1 MPAIWIRY
9 GARSTKASPAAKGN
23 KRAKLRSAGVLPDV
37 PRLLQLF
44 EGLGDNCDF
53 GMVQRAV
60 GIEPFGLFR
69 FASCSAADV
78 SLILR
83 TRFAELGESEDL
95 WLEEVEPKR
104 EYRVKSRQFSSF
116 SMHTKRFAGQDDPAV
131 VRSAQI
137 EATRFLKQ
145 KLIRDLSLNRRL
157 YVYRGRA
164 DPRTIREVAAQ
175 LKSYGDNRLLWVRLA
190 NATHLPGSVKC
201 LADGLL
207 VGFVSRFGIYEPDRT
222 PRIPVEEWIA
232 VCAKTYRHWR
242 NADPPKVPLKNLIAR
257 AVAERRCRWAADPA
271 VANRLVEGPAPS
283 GNSMFE
289 HRLGKTGSTSVYR
302 VHLPVSPGGIFSFSA
317 WILIPEGFRGRRIA
331 VSLPGGSIV
340 SNWIADPKSIGRWQ
354 RIWVAANI
362 PVDPRNISCN
372 LIADGTVDDVFYS
385 ADWCLERRDRPS
397 GYGFAI

>member
-1 MPAIWIRY
+1 
-9 GARSTKASPAAKGN
+9 
-23 KRAKLRSAGVLPDV
+23 
-37 PRLLQLF
+37 
-44 EGLGDNCDF
+44 
-53 GMVQRAV
+53 MVQRAV

-78 SLILR
+78 SSILR
-83 TRFAELGESEDL
+83 TRFETFGEPEDL

-116 SMHTKRFAGQDDPAV
+116 SMHTKRFAGQDDPEV

-145 KLIRDLSLNRRL
+145 KLIRDLSLKRRL
-157 YVYRGRA
+157 FVYRGRA
-164 DPRTIREVAAQ
+164 DPRAIREIAAQ
-175 LKSYGDNRLLWVRLA
+175 LKACGDNRLLWVRLA
-190 NATHLPGSVKC
+190 DAAHLPGSVKC

-207 VGFVSRFGIYEPDRT
+207 LGFVSRFGIYEPERT
-222 PRIPVEEWIA
+222 PRIPVEEWVAICVKA
-232 VCAKTYRHWR
+232 YRHWR
-242 NADPPKVPLKNLIAR
+242 NADPPKAPLKNLIAR
-257 AVAERRCRWAADPA
+257 AMAERRCRWAADPS
-271 VANRLVEGPAPS
+271 VANRLLEEPAPS

-289 HRLGKTGSTSVYR
+289 HRLGKTESTSVCR
-302 VHLPVSPGGIFSFSA
+302 AHLPVSPGGTFSFSA

-362 PVDPRNISCN
+362 PADPHNISCN
-372 LIADGTVDDVFYS
+372 LIADGAVGDIFYS
-385 ADWCLERRDRPS
+385 AAWCLERRDRPS
-397 GYGFAI
+397 GYGFAL